1 MKKRTVIIFMLLSAF
16 SLFCDDIDNNKQVE
30 ISVQWRKAPG
40 FGSNQCAVWAED
52 ENGNY
57 IKTIY
62 VSKFTS
68 KGGFKKRPDCL
79 TYWRSKANIKDCVPA
94 EIDAVTQSTPK
105 NGENLFY
112 WDLTDANNSP
122 VPNGVYYLKVESNL
136 RFEKRTV
143 WTGKIDTTKDEDF
156 CNADVEYFSTD
167 KDSAKKNTVI
177 NVSVKYK

>member
-1 MKKRTVIIFMLLSAF
+1 MKKKTLIIFMLLSGVL
-16 SLFCDDIDNNKQVE
+16 LFCDNIDKNKQVE
-30 ISVQWRKAPG
+30 ISVQWKKAPG

-62 VSKFTS
+62 VSKFTG

-79 TYWRSKANIKDCVPA
+79 TLWRSKANIKDSVPV
-94 EIDAVTQSTPK
+94 EIDAITQSTPQ

-122 VPNGVYYLKVESNL
+122 MPEGIYYLKVESNL
-136 RFEKRTV
+136 RFEKRIV

-156 CNADVEYFSTD
+156 CNAVPEYFSVERNN
-167 KDSAKKNTVI
+167 AEKNTAT
-177 NVSVKYK
+177 NVFIKYK

>member
-1 MKKRTVIIFMLLSAF
+1 MKKKILIIFTLLSGF
-16 SLFCDDIDNNKQVE
+16 SLFCGNIDNGKQAE
-30 ISVQWRKAPG
+30 IFVQWKKAPG

-62 VSKFTS
+62 VSKFTG

-79 TYWRSKANIKDCVPA
+79 TLWRSKADINDFVPT
-94 EIDAVTQSTPK
+94 EIDAVTQPTPK

-122 VPNGVYYLKVESNL
+122 VPKGVYYLKVESNL
-136 RFEKRTV
+136 RFQKRVV
-143 WTGKIDTTKDEDF
+143 WTGKIDTTKEEDF
-156 CNADVEYFSTD
+156 CNAAAEYFSVE
-167 KDSAKKNTVI
+167 KDSVEKNTAV
-177 NVSVKYK
+177 NVCVRYK